1 MHELSIA
8 MNIVEI
14 CTEEASKAGA
24 IKVTAVEV
32 EIGEIS
38 GVIPEAL
45 EFSWDVATRETSLEQ
60 AELVIIRKDAIARC
74 LDCGREF
81 IMEDMLSPCPSCKN
95 FGNEILQGKE
105 LKIKAI
111 TID

>member
-24 IKVTAVEV
+24 GSVSKVEL
-32 EIGEIS
+32 EIGTIS
-38 GVIPEAL
+38 GVIPDAL
-45 EFSWDVATRETSLEQ
+45 EFSWDVAIKDSPLENATLKIHTVQ
-60 AELVIIRKDAIARC
+60 ARARC
-74 LDCGREF
+74 LDCNKEF
-81 IMEDMLSPCPSCKN
+81 ELDDILNPCPSCN
-95 FGNEILQGKE
+95 GFGNKILQGKE

-111 TID
+111 TVD